1 MKMFGLKRIVEE
13 KVNKSVDMAS
23 DTVNSMLDT
32 TYKGGIFSMIIITI
46 VWVSI
51 FLYIAFYYAYMP
63 SLMFSRPVH
72 MQFK

>member
-1 MKMFGLKRIVEE
+1 MFRLKKIINAKIDKTLNITADAGNRVT
-13 KVNKSVDMAS
+13 
-23 DTVNSMLDT
+23 DTM
-32 TYKGGIFSMIIITI
+32 YKGGLLSIILITI

-63 SLMFSRPVH
+63 SLMFSRPIH